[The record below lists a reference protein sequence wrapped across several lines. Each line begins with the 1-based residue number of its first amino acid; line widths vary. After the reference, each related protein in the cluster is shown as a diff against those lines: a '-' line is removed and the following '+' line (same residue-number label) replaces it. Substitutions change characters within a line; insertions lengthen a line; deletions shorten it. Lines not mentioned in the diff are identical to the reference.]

1 MTKQRIQRLR
11 EKLDERKLDALFIVS
26 PETASP
32 VNRRYLSGFTGTSA
46 YLLVTQNDAVLATD
60 FRYWEQVGRQSPDFE
75 LVKMTQ
81 GDLGTW
87 LAPVLERIQPATLA
101 FEAGNATF
109 AFHTTLKESLK
120 KLRPALRP
128 RLVPTLDL
136 VEGLRIVKDEEEL
149 QIITRAVEIADQAY
163 MEVSAGLEPGITERE
178 IAWRLEKSMREQG
191 AESTSFDIIVAA
203 GPNAAMPH
211 HRPTDRPVEKD
222 EPIIIDMGARLQG
235 YCSDLSRTT
244 FLGKP
249 DDTYRRVYDV
259 VLGAQETAIA
269 AVQSDMT
276 GHDADRLARLEE
288 SLSSQAQLLDVAK
301 AFLFG
306 DRPAADRTLA
316 WLRREAR
323 SEPRSVSALRGFLH
337 HRFDISVI
345 EDGGAFVNLVADNDN
360 METDLIESAFAGDE
374 LLLVA

>member
-1 MTKQRIQRLR
+1 MNQRVQRLR
-11 EKLDERKLDALFIVS
+11 QRLADEGNDAVFIS
-26 PETASP
+26 APE
-32 VNRRYLSGFTGTSA
+32 NRRYLSGFTGSA
-46 YLLVTQNDAVLATD
+46 GYLIVSQEHAYVATD

-269 AVQSDMT
+269 AVQSGMT
-276 GHDADRLARLEE
+276 GHDADRLAR
-288 SLSSQAQLLDVAK
+288 D
-301 AFLFG
+301 
-306 DRPAADRTLA
+306 
-316 WLRREAR
+316 
-323 SEPRSVSALRGFLH
+323 
-337 HRFDISVI
+337 VI
-345 EDGGAFVNLVADNDN
+345 EKAGYGEQFGHGTGHGVGLVIHENPRVARNAKNELSDGMVFTVEPGVYLPGWGGVRIEDIVVLENGSSRNLTRAPK
-360 METDLIESAFAGDE
+360 TDALA
-374 LLLVA
+374 V